1 MPQRVL
7 RVGADWI
14 PRFEPL
20 WESLRQY
27 HVAIAPHLAALAPVR
42 RPEESWAVRRGLY
55 EQWLA
60 EPDAFAMVALA
71 GDEPVGYALVSW
83 RPPEESWV
91 TGDRVA
97 ELETLAVLP
106 ERRGEGVGRALM
118 EAVFQELRRLGVRE
132 WAVGAVATNAGAIRF
147 YERLGVVPFIRSFL
161 GAVPP
166 A

>member
-1 MPQRVL
+1 VPQRLL

-14 PRFEPL
+14 PRFQPL
-20 WESLRQY
+20 WESLRRH
-27 HVAIAPHLAALAPVR
+27 HVAVAPQLAELRPVR
-42 RPEESWAVRRGLY
+42 APEESWAIRRGLY

-60 EPDAFAMVALA
+60 EPDAFAMVALV
-71 GDEPVGYALVSW
+71 DDDLVGYALVSW

-106 ERRGEGVGRALM
+106 EQRGKGTGRALM
-118 EAVFQELRRLGVRE
+118 
-132 WAVGAVATNAGAIRF
+132 I
-147 YERLGVVPFIRSFL
+147 